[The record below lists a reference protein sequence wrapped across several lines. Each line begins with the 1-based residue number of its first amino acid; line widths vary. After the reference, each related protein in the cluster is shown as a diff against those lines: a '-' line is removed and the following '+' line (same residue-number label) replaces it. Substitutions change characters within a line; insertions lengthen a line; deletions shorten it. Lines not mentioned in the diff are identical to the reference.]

1 MISFILSLAICLIWI
16 GVILKI
22 EKKRF
27 DILIWFLDIPI
38 PYVTFLTLKCDKF
51 LKSFTAM
58 KDIMNE
64 DKTDELFEEY
74 VDKRDQ
80 GENEIE
86 EQQKARKSLI
96 ARHKKKKLLS
106 RLDFSFLKYFLLIV
120 VCCAFSCF
128 SYISINNVVISAK
141 FMKPQY

>member
-1 MISFILSLAICLIWI
+1 MVIPMYFYIEPFPQNVLLPQMICLIAAFILSLAVCLIWI

-51 LKSFTAM
+51 LKSYTTM

-80 GENEIE
+80 G
-86 EQQKARKSLI
+86 
-96 ARHKKKKLLS
+96 
-106 RLDFSFLKYFLLIV
+106 
-120 VCCAFSCF
+120 
-128 SYISINNVVISAK
+128 
-141 FMKPQY
+141 